1 MRFPQFSVVVCWRK
15 AEETPARH
23 FPESAPSTC
32 ASTTCGQD
40 AASITTRREL
50 TFHHLSL
57 ALQLPFLQVSESM
70 GNHDSK
76 IVDAASVD

>member
-1 MRFPQFSVVVCWRK
+1 LNFLFALV
-15 AEETPARH
+15 
-23 FPESAPSTC
+23 
-32 ASTTCGQD
+32 
-40 AASITTRREL
+40 
-50 TFHHLSL
+50 L